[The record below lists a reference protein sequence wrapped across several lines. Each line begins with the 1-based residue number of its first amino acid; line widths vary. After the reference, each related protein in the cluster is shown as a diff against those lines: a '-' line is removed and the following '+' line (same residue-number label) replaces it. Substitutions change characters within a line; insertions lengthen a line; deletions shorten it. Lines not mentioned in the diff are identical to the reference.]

1 MTIQLFDSLNF
12 EFIFRCLLAG
22 LCGGVAGFERTK
34 HQKAAGLRTYIIV
47 AVGAALFTIASKYGF
62 LDVVHNGIRLDVS
75 RVACN
80 IVTGVGFLGAGTIFM
95 YGNQIRGLVT
105 SAGIWVMA
113 AVGMAV
119 GAGMY
124 VLAIIATA
132 ITVVIQS
139 MLSNKYFS
147 YLDVKVPGR
156 LRVCMDSE
164 TKSLEKLEKIL
175 SDKKIDIRSSN
186 MKRRKDEYITYI
198 FGISMPEN
206 IDVSE
211 VVTDISKIHSVKFV
225 DL

>member
-34 HQKAAGLRTYIIV
+34 HQKAAGLR
-47 AVGAALFTIASKYGF
+47 TIASKYGF

>member
-80 IVTGVGFLGAGTIFM
+80 IVTGAG
-95 YGNQIRGLVT
+95 R
-105 SAGIWVMA
+105 
-113 AVGMAV
+113 
-119 GAGMY
+119 Y